1 MFPCL
6 QSLNLFSDL
15 MTVLERNVDEL
26 SGGELQRFACAVVCI
41 QKADMW
47 AKLLSVDPSFNLS
60 MEMQGLLLG
69 MMQCIRVSDIFRGN
83 FTSRA
88 EEPLGTY
95 SYRLNSTPLI
105 GPPHWLARKVF
116 FLLISWME
124 FKYFCN
130 WFSKNK
136 CPGALRLLKKTFPW
150 KYRLPDIKTSWLAAY
165 GSPRMVL
172 IRKWRLQLC
181 NQLSLSVCIF

>member
-1 MFPCL
+1 
-6 QSLNLFSDL
+6 

-83 FTSRA
+83 FTSRV
-88 EEPLGTY
+88 E
-95 SYRLNSTPLI
+95 
-105 GPPHWLARKVF
+105 
-116 FLLISWME
+116 
-124 FKYFCN
+124 
-130 WFSKNK
+130 
-136 CPGALRLLKKTFPW
+136 
-150 KYRLPDIKTSWLAAY
+150 
-165 GSPRMVL
+165 
-172 IRKWRLQLC
+172 
-181 NQLSLSVCIF
+181 